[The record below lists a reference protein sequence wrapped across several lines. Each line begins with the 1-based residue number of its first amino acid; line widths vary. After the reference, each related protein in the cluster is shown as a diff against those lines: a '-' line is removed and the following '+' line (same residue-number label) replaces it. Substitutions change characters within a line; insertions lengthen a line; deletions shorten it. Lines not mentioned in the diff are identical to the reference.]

1 MIKGL
6 TSIKDILGKIFFS
19 LFFLQA
25 RREKINARMKLLQ
38 ELVPGCNKVTYIYI
52 YICVCVCVCVYIYIY
67 IYMNVCVLIKV
78 FDCD

>member
-38 ELVPGCNKVTYIYI
+38 ELVPGCNKVTNIYM
-52 YICVCVCVCVYIYIY
+52 CVCVSIYIYIY